1 VCHAVS
7 RAATP
12 YRCLSRGEDLAKAA
26 VRFLTVEAFGRR
38 PPDEQCSSIR
48 SRPQRRSAKGADARR
63 LVGWDEG
70 TMTGFYATFAGKL
83 DEQVLDRPQGVA
95 VTMFRV
101 LEGDFR

>member
-1 VCHAVS
+1 M
-7 RAATP
+7 RAGSWAGTM
-12 YRCLSRGEDLAKAA
+12 R
-26 VRFLTVEAFGRR
+26 
-38 PPDEQCSSIR
+38 
-48 SRPQRRSAKGADARR
+48 
-63 LVGWDEG
+63 